1 MLNFKYLIF
10 LSGVINDELILAL
23 ILNAKNL
30 VLGIWW
36 QLDLSFMRNLKNKDQ
51 SLCSLS
57 ELFKT

>member
-57 ELFKT
+57 ALFKT